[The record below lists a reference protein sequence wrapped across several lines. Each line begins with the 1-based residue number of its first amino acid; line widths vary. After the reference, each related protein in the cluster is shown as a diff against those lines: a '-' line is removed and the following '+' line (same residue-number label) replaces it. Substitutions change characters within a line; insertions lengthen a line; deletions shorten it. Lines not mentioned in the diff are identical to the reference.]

1 MRAATVCASSVS
13 SRPPKTGGEIAMFRG
28 KGYGG
33 EQRGGVWGGAVSL
46 PNGGLGAVPPEKF
59 LKFGNKY

>member
-1 MRAATVCASSVS
+1 MTRNVRYSYAVFHLDPQD
-13 SRPPKTGGEIAMFRG
+13 RGEIAMFRG
-28 KGYGG
+28 EGVWGDR
-33 EQRGGVWGGAVSL
+33 RGGVWGEAMPL